1 MLDKIS
7 LGLSTFLAGM
17 FTTSLIVRLEHT
29 EIGAWQF
36 PAILL
41 GLTAV
46 SIVLRLVMKVKE

>member
-46 SIVLRLVMKVKE
+46 SIVLRLVMVKE